1 MKKIVCVS
9 LCLMFFGVSV
19 WAQNLPKL
27 DALPNPV
34 GAATPAPGKTDA
46 PSPSKPSVVQSN
58 NTANVNGLMISNTS
72 ISPVIAP
79 VTPPATSTS
88 LYSGF
93 SKDVLSSQPH
103 QSSYFQN
110 AQTCTQVGITRT
122 CN

>member
-9 LCLMFFGVSV
+9 LCLMFFGESV
-19 WAQNLPKL
+19 LSQNLPKL

-34 GAATPAPGKTDA
+34 GVATPAPGKTEA
-46 PSPSKPSVVQSN
+46 PSQSKPSAVQSN

-72 ISPVIAP
+72 IAPGIAP
-79 VTPPATSTS
+79 MTAPSTSSS

-93 SKDVLSSQPH
+93 SKDVLSSQPNH
-103 QSSYFQN
+103 SSYFQN
-110 AQTCTQVGITRT
+110 TQTCTQVGITRT